1 MKSLKASEFKARCLA
16 VLDEVERTGEPVS
29 ISKRG
34 RIVARLVPP
43 RSLKETRYPQ
53 RALKGTGKTLA
64 DIIIPAVSVEAW
76 DALGGTHR

>member
-16 VLDEVERTGEPVS
+16 VLDEVERTGEPVA

-53 RALKGTGKTLA
+53 QALKGTGTTVG
-64 DIIIPAVSVEAW
+64 DIIAPALPPEAW
-76 DALGGTHR
+76 DALGPTR

>member
-1 MKSLKASEFKARCLA
+1 MLKASEFKARCLA
-16 VLDEVERTGEPVS
+16 VLDEVERTGEPVA

-53 RALKGTGKTLA
+53 QALKGTGKTLA
-64 DIIIPAVSVEAW
+64 DIISPAMPLDAW
-76 DALGGTHR
+76 DALAGNQR